1 MNIFVFLRYPDDEER
16 KNLAC
21 SPHDAPQLPVQWW
34 ELQHISNMN
43 GDKIGKEL
51 GVGWM
56 RRSRLLPFHHMSFF
70 DFLKLMISMVKKKDS
85 WNEKLKLFGEQQEIY
100 DKIETTQNKVHNKME
115 NGN

>member
-51 GVGWM
+51 GFGWM
-56 RRSRLLPFHHMSFF
+56 RRSRLVFFHHISFF
-70 DFLKLMISMVKKKDS
+70 DFLKLMILMGKKKDA
-85 WNEKLKLFGEQQEIY
+85 WNERLKLFGEQQEIY
-100 DKIETTQNKVHNKME
+100 DEIESTKNKLHNKMD

>member
-1 MNIFVFLRYPDDEER
+1 MFSRYPDDEER
-16 KNLAC
+16 KNLAF

-51 GVGWM
+51 GFGWM

-70 DFLKLMISMVKKKDS
+70 DFLKLMILMVKKKDS
-85 WNEKLKLFGEQQEIY
+85 WNEKLKSFGEQQEIY
-100 DKIETTQNKVHNKME
+100 DKIESPQNKVHSKIDDVN
-115 NGN
+115 